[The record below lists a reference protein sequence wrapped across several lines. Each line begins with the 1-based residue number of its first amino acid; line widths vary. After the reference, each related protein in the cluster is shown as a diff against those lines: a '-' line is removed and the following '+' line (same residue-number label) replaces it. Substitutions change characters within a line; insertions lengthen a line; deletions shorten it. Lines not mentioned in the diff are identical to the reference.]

1 MISRLKSFRKRHST
15 IFIKV
20 YINYA
25 VLVLIFAI
33 LIGLVFIL
41 LYRNSNNRIYQDK
54 LAKKAQMV
62 SVRLA
67 SYIVDE
73 DYEECLNYLSILR
86 EVDETEMWLI
96 AKKDARQPMNEAIT
110 SFDFAHEKLQ
120 PEYVEVIKDAL
131 VGKTDAVSFFSLR
144 HDATT
149 FTAGTPVYAPNG
161 EVCGAL
167 VLIETMAAMDELT
180 STSTSIIVVSSVV
193 ALIVAFILAV
203 AFARQISRP
212 ILMMRAAT
220 IELAEGNYSVKT
232 GIAGNDEIAELSTTI
247 DQLAVKLRENE
258 EIRKNMEQMRID
270 FFANV
275 SHELRTPI
283 AVVRAYTESLVD
295 KVVTDE
301 EQIDQYH
308 MRMLGECRSMERL
321 VGDLLTL
328 SKMQNPDFE
337 VEKEPVNVVQIFGEI
352 SRSVAAL
359 GEEKNVSMEI
369 EKDGDVLMMMGD
381 YDRLRQMFLVICDN
395 AVKFSN
401 ENSLIHVKLKKEK
414 DSKLV
419 ISIKDDGVGIAPEEL
434 PNIFDKFYKSKLR
447 QNAKGSGL
455 GLAIAKHIALKHGG
469 TIDVSSTPGEGTQ
482 FVFTFDCVEEKDF
495 EDVL

>member
-1 MISRLKSFRKRHST
+1 MISRLKSFRQRHST
-15 IFIKV
+15 IFFKV

-25 VLVLIFAI
+25 VLVLIFAVM
-33 LIGLVFIL
+33 IGLIFTL
-41 LYRNSNNRIYQDK
+41 LYKNSNNRIYQEK

-62 SVRLA
+62 STRLS
-67 SYIVDE
+67 SYIIDE

-96 AKKDARQPMNEAIT
+96 ANKDATVPMNEAIT

-120 PEYVEVIKDAL
+120 REYVDVIKSAL
-131 VGKTDAVSFFSLR
+131 AGETDTSTFFSLR

-149 FTAGTPVYAPNG
+149 FTAGTPVRSPDG

-167 VLIETMAAMDELT
+167 VLIETMAGMDELM
-180 STSTSIIVVSSVV
+180 STSTSLIVVSTFV
-193 ALIVAFILAV
+193 ALIVSFMLAV

-212 ILMMRAAT
+212 ILKMRAAT

-232 GIAGNDEIAELSTTI
+232 GVKGNDEVAELSTTI
-247 DQLAVKLRENE
+247 DQLAVRLRENE
-258 EIRKNMEQMRID
+258 EIRKNMEQMRND

-301 EQIDQYH
+301 EMIDQYH
-308 MRMLGECRSMERL
+308 ARMLTECRSMERL

-337 VEKEPVNVVQIFGEI
+337 VEKEPVNIVQIFGEI
-352 SRSVAAL
+352 SRSVTAL
-359 GEEKNVSMEI
+359 GEEKNVGIEI
-369 EKDGDVLMMMGD
+369 EKDSDVLMMMGD

-401 ENSLIHVKLKKEK
+401 ENSMIHVKLKK

-419 ISIKDDGVGIAPEEL
+419 ISIKDDGIGIAPEEL

-469 TIDVSSTPGEGTQ
+469 TIDVSSTPGKGTE
-482 FVFTFDCVEEKDF
+482 FVFTFDYVDEKDL